1 MSRRIAVRVLA
12 LVVAVSLV
20 AVGCSKISKENYDKI
35 EVGMTYEEVEEILGP
50 PDKAQDVIGT
60 RICVWGQTTETIS
73 IKFVGDR
80 VVFHSA
86 RGLK

>member
-1 MSRRIAVRVLA
+1 MSRRITIFVLA
-12 LVVAVSLV
+12 LFVAVSLV

-35 EVGMTYEEVEEILGP
+35 KTGMTYEEVEEILGT

-60 RICVWGQTTETIS
+60 KSCVWGQPPETIS

-80 VVFHSA
+80 VIFHSA